1 MMNKDN
7 RNDKI
12 RKIAKK
18 GLTFSLCA
26 VLAGG
31 LAAGSFEGVNKLAG
45 WSGATTVEAAS
56 NKDETTLTYAKSEK
70 KDADASDSKSDTGK
84 DTGSTAKG
92 SLDVSEIVSEALPS
106 IVSITT
112 KSVQEV
118 QNYFGMYGMYG
129 YAPQQQEQEVEGSG
143 SGIIVGKNDDELLI
157 ATNYHVVEGAD
168 TLSVAFT
175 DGNAVEASVKGFDEE
190 RDLAVVSVSLDD
202 VEDDTMD
209 AISIANIG
217 SSDDL
222 KVGEQVVAIGNALGY
237 GQSVTT
243 GIVSAKNRRM
253 DSDNNTVTDGS
264 DDSSDGVNLIQTDA
278 AINPGNSGGALLNME
293 GEVVG
298 INSAKL
304 ASTEVEGMG
313 YAIAISDVTDI
324 LQNLMNETSRDKLD
338 DSEHG
343 VLGIKGSSVSSE
355 AVQMYGIPAGVFVK
369 KVTEGGAADK
379 AGLKANSVITEF
391 NGKAVS
397 SIDQLSEYLSYYEPD
412 EEVELTVQVP
422 HGTSYKE
429 ETVKVT
435 LDENTD
441 ADDSDDNDKD
451 SKKSKKDSKKSS
463 KDADEDVDEDTD
475 SEDSMDSDD
484 TEESENPFVQY
495 FENQG
500 FFR

>member
-190 RDLAVVSVSLDD
+190 RDLAVVSVSLVD
-202 VEDDTMD
+202 VKDDTMD
-209 AISIANIG
+209 AISIAKIG

-222 KVGEQVVAIGNALGY
+222 KVGEQVIAIGNALGY

-343 VLGIKGSSVSSE
+343 VLGIEGSSVSSE

-391 NGKAVS
+391 NGKTVS

-484 TEESENPFVQY
+484 TEESENPFIQY

>member
-18 GLTFSLCA
+18 GLTLSLCA

-70 KDADASDSKSDTGK
+70 KDADTSDSKSDTGK

-92 SLDVSEIVSEALPS
+92 NLDVSEIASEALPS

-202 VEDDTMD
+202 VKDDTMD
-209 AISIANIG
+209 AISIAKIG

-222 KVGEQVVAIGNALGY
+222 KVGEQVIAIGNALGY

-343 VLGIKGSSVSSE
+343 VLGIEVSSVSSE

-391 NGKAVS
+391 NGKTVS
-397 SIDQLSEYLSYYEPD
+397 SIDQLIEYLSYYEPD

-484 TEESENPFVQY
+484 TEESENPFIQY

>member
-118 QNYFGMYGMYG
+118 QNYFGMYGIYG
-129 YAPQQQEQEVEGSG
+129 YSPQQQEQEVEGSG

-369 KVTEGGAADK
+369 EVTEGGAADK

-391 NGKAVS
+391 NGKTVS
-397 SIDQLSEYLSYYEPD
+397 SINQLIEYLSYYEPD

-484 TEESENPFVQY
+484 TEESENPFIQY

>member
-18 GLTFSLCA
+18 GLTLSLCA

-92 SLDVSEIVSEALPS
+92 NLDVSEIASEALPS

-202 VEDDTMD
+202 VKDDTMD
-209 AISIANIG
+209 AISIAKIG

-343 VLGIKGSSVSSE
+343 VLGIEGSSVSSE

-441 ADDSDDNDKD
+441 AGDSDDNDKD
-451 SKKSKKDSKKSS
+451 SKKSKKDSKKSP

-484 TEESENPFVQY
+484 TAESENPFIQY

-500 FFR
+500 LFR

>member
-209 AISIANIG
+209 AISIAKIG

-222 KVGEQVVAIGNALGY
+222 KVGEQVIAIGNALGY

-343 VLGIKGSSVSSE
+343 VLGIEGSSVSSE

-484 TEESENPFVQY
+484 TEESENPFIQY

>member
-157 ATNYHVVEGAD
+157 ATNYHVVEDAD

-343 VLGIKGSSVSSE
+343 VLGIEGSSVSSE

-397 SIDQLSEYLSYYEPD
+397 SLDQLIEYLSYYEPD

-484 TEESENPFVQY
+484 TEESENPFIQY

>member
-18 GLTFSLCA
+18 GLTLSLCA

-70 KDADASDSKSDTGK
+70 KDADTSDSKSDTGK

-92 SLDVSEIVSEALPS
+92 NLDVSEIASEALPS

-202 VEDDTMD
+202 VKDDTMD
-209 AISIANIG
+209 AISIAKIG

-222 KVGEQVVAIGNALGY
+222 KVGEQVIAIGNALGY

-343 VLGIKGSSVSSE
+343 VLGIEGSSVSSE

-391 NGKAVS
+391 NGKTVS
-397 SIDQLSEYLSYYEPD
+397 SIDQLIEYLSYYEPD

-441 ADDSDDNDKD
+441 ADDRDDNDKD

-484 TEESENPFVQY
+484 TEESENPFIQY

>member
-70 KDADASDSKSDTGK
+70 KDADTSDSKSDTGK

-92 SLDVSEIVSEALPS
+92 NLDVSEIASEALPS

-343 VLGIKGSSVSSE
+343 VLGIEGSSVSSE

-391 NGKAVS
+391 NGKTVS
-397 SIDQLSEYLSYYEPD
+397 STDQLIEYLSYYEPD

-441 ADDSDDNDKD
+441 AGDSDDNDKD

-484 TEESENPFVQY
+484 TEESENPFIQY

-500 FFR
+500 FLR

>member
-70 KDADASDSKSDTGK
+70 KDADTSDSKSDTGK

-92 SLDVSEIVSEALPS
+92 NLDVSEIASEALPS

-202 VEDDTMD
+202 VKDDTMD
-209 AISIANIG
+209 AISIAKIG

-222 KVGEQVVAIGNALGY
+222 KVGEQVIAIGNALGY

-369 KVTEGGAADK
+369 EVTEGGAADK

-391 NGKAVS
+391 NGKTVS
-397 SIDQLSEYLSYYEPD
+397 SNDQLIEYLSYYEPD

-484 TEESENPFVQY
+484 TEESENPFIQY

>member
-18 GLTFSLCA
+18 GLTLSLCA

-92 SLDVSEIVSEALPS
+92 NLDVSEIASEALPS

-202 VEDDTMD
+202 VKDDTMD
-209 AISIANIG
+209 AISIAKIG

-222 KVGEQVVAIGNALGY
+222 KVGEQVIAIGNALGY

-343 VLGIKGSSVSSE
+343 VLGIEGSSVSSE

-369 KVTEGGAADK
+369 QVTEGGAADK

-391 NGKAVS
+391 NGKTVS
-397 SIDQLSEYLSYYEPD
+397 SIDQLMEYLSYYEPD

-484 TEESENPFVQY
+484 TEESENPFIQY

>member
-18 GLTFSLCA
+18 GLTLSLCA

-70 KDADASDSKSDTGK
+70 KDADTSDSKSDTGK

-92 SLDVSEIVSEALPS
+92 NLDVSEIASEALPS

-202 VEDDTMD
+202 VKDDTMD
-209 AISIANIG
+209 AISIAKIG

-222 KVGEQVVAIGNALGY
+222 KVGEQVIAIGNALGY

-343 VLGIKGSSVSSE
+343 VLGIEGSSVISE

-369 KVTEGGAADK
+369 EVTEGGAADK

-391 NGKAVS
+391 NGKTVS
-397 SIDQLSEYLSYYEPD
+397 SINQLIEYLSYYEPD

-484 TEESENPFVQY
+484 TEESENPFIQY

>member
-157 ATNYHVVEGAD
+157 ATNYHVVQGAD

-202 VEDDTMD
+202 VKDDTMD
-209 AISIANIG
+209 AISIAKIG

-343 VLGIKGSSVSSE
+343 VLGIEGSSVSSE

-397 SIDQLSEYLSYYEPD
+397 STDQLIEYLSYYEPD

-484 TEESENPFVQY
+484 TEESENPFIQY

-500 FFR
+500 FLR

>member
-18 GLTFSLCA
+18 GLTLSLCA

-92 SLDVSEIVSEALPS
+92 SLDVSEIASEALPS

-209 AISIANIG
+209 AISIAKIG

-222 KVGEQVVAIGNALGY
+222 KVGEQVIAIGNALGY

-391 NGKAVS
+391 NGKTVS
-397 SIDQLSEYLSYYEPD
+397 SIDQLIEYLSYYEPD

>member
-70 KDADASDSKSDTGK
+70 KDADTSDSKSDTGK

-92 SLDVSEIVSEALPS
+92 NLDVSEIASEALPS

-202 VEDDTMD
+202 IKDDTMD
-209 AISIANIG
+209 AISIAKIG

-222 KVGEQVVAIGNALGY
+222 KVGEQVIAIGNALGY

-343 VLGIKGSSVSSE
+343 VLGIEGSSVSSE

-391 NGKAVS
+391 NGKTVS
-397 SIDQLSEYLSYYEPD
+397 SINQLIEYLSYYEPD

-484 TEESENPFVQY
+484 TEESENPFIQY

>member
-209 AISIANIG
+209 AVSIANIG

-293 GEVVG
+293 DEVVG

-379 AGLKANSVITEF
+379 AGLKENSVITEF
-391 NGKAVS
+391 NGKTVS
-397 SIDQLSEYLSYYEPD
+397 SINQLIEYLSYYEPD

-484 TEESENPFVQY
+484 TEESENPFIQY

>member
-18 GLTFSLCA
+18 GLTLSLCA

-92 SLDVSEIVSEALPS
+92 NLDVSEIASEALPS

-202 VEDDTMD
+202 VKDDTMD
-209 AISIANIG
+209 AISIAKIG

-222 KVGEQVVAIGNALGY
+222 KVGEQVIAIGNALGY

-343 VLGIKGSSVSSE
+343 VLGIEGSSVSSE

-391 NGKAVS
+391 NGKTVS

-441 ADDSDDNDKD
+441 AGDSDDNDKD
-451 SKKSKKDSKKSS
+451 SKKSKKDSKKSP

-484 TEESENPFVQY
+484 TAESENPFIQY

-500 FFR
+500 LFR

>member
-18 GLTFSLCA
+18 GLTLSLCA

-222 KVGEQVVAIGNALGY
+222 KVGEQVIAIGNALGY

-343 VLGIKGSSVSSE
+343 VLGIEGSSVSSE

-484 TEESENPFVQY
+484 TEESENPFIQY

>member
-209 AISIANIG
+209 AISIAKIG

-369 KVTEGGAADK
+369 EVTEGGAADK

-391 NGKAVS
+391 NGKTVS
-397 SIDQLSEYLSYYEPD
+397 SINQLIEYLSYYEPD
-412 EEVELTVQVP
+412 EEVELTVQIP

-484 TEESENPFVQY
+484 TEESENPFIQY

>member
-18 GLTFSLCA
+18 GLTLSLCA

-92 SLDVSEIVSEALPS
+92 NLDVSEIASEALPS

-202 VEDDTMD
+202 VKDDTMD
-209 AISIANIG
+209 AISIAKIG

-222 KVGEQVVAIGNALGY
+222 KVGEQVIAIGNALGY

-343 VLGIKGSSVSSE
+343 VLGIEGSSVSSE

-484 TEESENPFVQY
+484 TEESENPFIQY

>member
-1 MMNKDN
+1 MMKKDN

-18 GLTFSLCA
+18 GLTLSLCA

-202 VEDDTMD
+202 VKDDTMD
-209 AISIANIG
+209 AISIAKIG

-222 KVGEQVVAIGNALGY
+222 KVGEQVIAIGNALGY

-343 VLGIKGSSVSSE
+343 VLGIEGSSVSSE

-397 SIDQLSEYLSYYEPD
+397 STDQLIEYLSYYEPD

-484 TEESENPFVQY
+484 TEESENPFIQY

>member
-18 GLTFSLCA
+18 GLTLSLCA

-92 SLDVSEIVSEALPS
+92 NLDVSEIASEALPS

-209 AISIANIG
+209 AISIAKIG

-222 KVGEQVVAIGNALGY
+222 KVGEQVIAIGNALGY

-391 NGKAVS
+391 NGKTVS
-397 SIDQLSEYLSYYEPD
+397 SIDQLIEYLSYYEPD

>member
-18 GLTFSLCA
+18 GLTLSLCA

-92 SLDVSEIVSEALPS
+92 NLDVSEIASEALPS

-175 DGNAVEASVKGFDEE
+175 DGNAVEAFVKGFDEE

-202 VEDDTMD
+202 VKDDTMD
-209 AISIANIG
+209 AISIAKIG

-222 KVGEQVVAIGNALGY
+222 KVGEQVIAIGNALGY

-343 VLGIKGSSVSSE
+343 VLGIEGSSVSSE

-391 NGKAVS
+391 NGKTVS
-397 SIDQLSEYLSYYEPD
+397 SSDQLIEYLSYYEPD

-484 TEESENPFVQY
+484 TEESENPFIQY

>member
-70 KDADASDSKSDTGK
+70 KDVDASDSKSDTGK

-92 SLDVSEIVSEALPS
+92 NLDVSEIASEALPS

-202 VEDDTMD
+202 VKDDTMD
-209 AISIANIG
+209 AISIAKIG

-222 KVGEQVVAIGNALGY
+222 KVGEQVIAIGNALGY

-369 KVTEGGAADK
+369 EVTEGGAADK

-391 NGKAVS
+391 NGKTVS
-397 SIDQLSEYLSYYEPD
+397 SINQLIEYLSYYEPD

-441 ADDSDDNDKD
+441 AGDSDDNDKD
-451 SKKSKKDSKKSS
+451 SKKSKKDSKKSP

-484 TEESENPFVQY
+484 TAESENPFIQY

-500 FFR
+500 LFR